1 MVIPGCVRMR
11 VWKLERR
18 RCLSSDNERVRVC
31 TEQRAKKG
39 EKRETIAVHRA
50 YICRDVKSGDESN
63 RPGSPLDS
71 PVQLALRF
79 TDVARET
86 PDIESDNV
94 VCRDVRFVLKFLAN
108 ALQ

>member
-1 MVIPGCVRMR
+1 MDISGCVRMR

-31 TEQRAKKG
+31 IEQRAKK
-39 EKRETIAVHRA
+39 ERPLQ

-71 PVQLALRF
+71 LVQLALRF

-86 PDIESDNV
+86 PDIEFDNA